1 LIAYITIFGSARL
14 CESISRFSSNSPVI
28 TSFEHHT
35 NKKLT
40 SINNKIEIKASN
52 SGVIEPHGISIFSLV
67 INVVA
72 DLCPHGMLPLAYGFA
87 QGGPTGILVAVPL
100 MLIFGIFSAY
110 TMTSVAGMA
119 AELKSSDIGELWS
132 TLVSQ
137 NTKWIADLSV
147 FYLCFG
153 CCVFYSA
160 FVGDIFGTLAATLGI
175 KGPFGSRTAVLA
187 FISSL
192 IILPLCLT
200 EDLSS
205 LQFSSLLGVGGVAYT
220 VLFHIIS
227 YVQGTYSYSD
237 RGIYLQTITEKLKPV
252 WPETRYSL
260 TRANTGTLV
269 LVNMLCVAF
278 LAHYN
283 AINYYREL
291 KNASPQRYSLA
302 MGLGFGTA
310 FIVFLSMMF
319 LGYEIFGTAAQPL
332 ILNNFHRS
340 QDLLATIARV
350 ATGAAIVFAYPLMF
364 AGLKASLFSLMPT
377 VIRENKLYRSEAIV
391 VAVSAITSIAF
402 QCAEEDVSL
411 VLGIVGSLLGCGTAY
426 VIPAVLALR
435 NEQRKKR
442 SGLPVNRGV
451 EAANGVL
458 LLSGVVFAVLG
469 VWITLSTA
477 ADHHH

>member
-1 LIAYITIFGSARL
+1 
-14 CESISRFSSNSPVI
+14 
-28 TSFEHHT
+28 
-35 NKKLT
+35 
-40 SINNKIEIKASN
+40 
-52 SGVIEPHGISIFSLV
+52 
-67 INVVA
+67 
-72 DLCPHGMLPLAYGFA
+72 
-87 QGGPTGILVAVPL
+87 
-100 MLIFGIFSAY
+100 
-110 TMTSVAGMA
+110 
-119 AELKSSDIGELWS
+119 
-132 TLVSQ
+132 
-137 NTKWIADLSV
+137 
-147 FYLCFG
+147 
-153 CCVFYSA
+153 
-160 FVGDIFGTLAATLGI
+160 
-175 KGPFGSRTAVLA
+175 
-187 FISSL
+187 
-192 IILPLCLT
+192 
-200 EDLSS
+200 
-205 LQFSSLLGVGGVAYT
+205 
-220 VLFHIIS
+220 
-227 YVQGTYSYSD
+227 
-237 RGIYLQTITEKLKPV
+237 
-252 WPETRYSL
+252 
-260 TRANTGTLV
+260 
-269 LVNMLCVAF
+269 VAF